1 MRTLLHWV
9 RCAAE
14 PNAAMLVLVTEHGT
28 FPSCDHRY
36 LYQCVRARFG
46 NFGSIEDTPGH
57 LLLGQE
63 NEEAAAVL
71 FHAAI
76 SSWGVGVYANTSG
89 RWFAFDHDGRVTIGS
104 EADDLEMEVAQIERG
119 LGVKT

>member
-1 MRTLLHWV
+1 
-9 RCAAE
+9 
-14 PNAAMLVLVTEHGT
+14 MLVIVTEYGV

-46 NFGSIEDTPGH
+46 NYGSIEETPGH
-57 LLLGQE
+57 LMHGYE
-63 NEEAAAVL
+63 EEEAIAVL

-76 SSWGVGVYANTSG
+76 SSWGVVAYAHTSS

-104 EADDLEMEVAQIERG
+104 EADDLKMEVAQLERS
-119 LGVKT
+119 LGVKA